1 MPQPPQVGSRA
12 GAPAVGGGF
21 PALLL
26 RLQDGC
32 TVPPWPRFQPPP
44 RQTQRAAFPH
54 CAFLLASHQGLW
66 DLSCWERFQPWAV
79 HPVVVKQA
87 QALLQPLPTPP
98 LPTEA
103 PPCPCTPQ
111 MPSHLLFHPIF
122 DKTDI
127 PHRGPDF
134 GEFLSVKPFIP
145 LAQELE
151 EVLVLVGQI
160 QHHEA
165 LPRDV
170 QHMNPNEVVKH
181 PACRWSLATLA
192 LLVWKRRAVLLER
205 AADAVL

>member
-1 MPQPPQVGSRA
+1 MGSRR
-12 GAPAVGGGF
+12 GF
-21 PALLL
+21 PLV
-26 RLQDGC
+26 R
-32 TVPPWPRFQPPP
+32 
-44 RQTQRAAFPH
+44 PH
-54 CAFLLASHQGLW
+54 IS
-66 DLSCWERFQPWAV
+66 
-79 HPVVVKQA
+79 
-87 QALLQPLPTPP
+87 
-98 LPTEA
+98 
-103 PPCPCTPQ
+103 
-111 MPSHLLFHPIF
+111 
-122 DKTDI
+122 DI

-170 QHMNPNEVVKH
+170 QHMHPNEVVKH

-205 AADAVL
+205 AADAGL